1 MILALFLIWFFD
13 DVFDQRM
20 MWITKSIV
28 QNPPIFTI
36 DFKDFAIAT
45 KYENRWKIFEKLCE
59 RSRFDDTLKAL
70 QKSWKNTS
78 QNQ

>member
-1 MILALFLIWFFD
+1 MIFN

-45 KYENRWKIFEKLCE
+45 KYENRWKY
-59 RSRFDDTLKAL
+59 LKNYVNVHV
-70 QKSWKNTS
+70 STTP
-78 QNQ
+78 

>member
-1 MILALFLIWFFD
+1 MIFD

-28 QNPPIFTI
+28 QNPRIFTI

-45 KYENRWKIFEKLCE
+45 KYENR
-59 RSRFDDTLKAL
+59 
-70 QKSWKNTS
+70 
-78 QNQ
+78 